1 MPNRFVR
8 LTVAS
13 VAGVA
18 LVTTAAGAVAAPQA
32 PTTTPSLKATIA
44 NGTLTVVGD
53 TTFPA
58 GRLDVSLTSV
68 DKESEITVLTL
79 HTGYTFQDL
88 RKDVGA
94 FGASFNQQGQ
104 PSQAGLRHL
113 RHAINHVTSYGGLDV
128 PKGKTLDATLL
139 IQKRAGETVIYND
152 SGNLPKQKSDLTV
165 TAAAGPQTLPKT
177 GGRVVGKTDKRFGGD
192 TTLPAKGT
200 ITFKNISTESP
211 HFLIMQHVKEGT
223 TRKQVIAGLQSN
235 KPPAFA
241 RPGSEGTDFL
251 SEGIA
256 QTLQTNLP
264 AGEYALMCFFPDP
277 HTGQPHAFMGMVRMV
292 HLK

>member
-1 MPNRFVR
+1 MRPILKR
-8 LTVAS
+8 LTVAGAATGL
-13 VAGVA
+13 VAAGVGA
-18 LVTTAAGAVAAPQA
+18 SAAQQA
-32 PTTTPSLKATIA
+32 PTATPSVQATIA
-44 NGTLTVVGD
+44 NGKLTVVGD

-58 GRLDVSLTSV
+58 GRLNVSLTAV
-68 DKESEITVLTL
+68 DHESEITVLTL

-88 RKDVGA
+88 RNDVGA
-94 FGASFNQQGQ
+94 FGASYNNQGQ

-113 RHAINHVTSYGGLDV
+113 RHAINHITSYGGLDV
-128 PKGKTLDATLL
+128 TKGKTLDATLL
-139 IQKRAGETVIYND
+139 IPKRAGETVIYND
-152 SGNLPKQKSDLTV
+152 SGNLPKQKTDFTV
-165 TAAAGPQTLPKT
+165 TTASGPQTLPT
-177 GGRVVGKTDKRFGGD
+177 TDARVVGKTDKRFGGA
-192 TTLPAKGT
+192 TTLPAKGN

-235 KPPAFA
+235 KPPSFA
-241 RPGSEGTDFL
+241 RTGSEGTDFL
-251 SEGIA
+251 SSNQA

-277 HTGQPHAFMGMVRMV
+277 QTGQPHAFMGMVRIV